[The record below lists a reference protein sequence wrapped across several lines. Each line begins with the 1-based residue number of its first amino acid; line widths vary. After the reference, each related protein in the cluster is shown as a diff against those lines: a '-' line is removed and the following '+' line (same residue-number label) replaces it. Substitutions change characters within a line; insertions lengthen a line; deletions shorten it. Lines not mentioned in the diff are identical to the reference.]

1 MEGDKDI
8 IKTDISLF
16 TNEFEE
22 AMVTEGDETE
32 EKDTGMQIKIAS
44 HSVTNMQNEQIF
56 LGGMKEGEKEGGKG
70 ELPPVEL
77 EEVGEVEEEPPREGN
92 VGSLHLGEGKYIY
105 IYIYICN
112 RSSSSC

>member
-8 IKTDISLF
+8 LKTVISLF

-44 HSVTNMQNEQIF
+44 YSVTNMQNEQIF
-56 LGGMKEGEKEGGKG
+56 LGGMKEGEKEEGKG

-77 EEVGEVEEEPPREGN
+77 GEVEEESSREGN
-92 VGSLHLGEGKYIY
+92 GGNLHSEEGIIYIY
-105 IYIYICN
+105 IYIYR
-112 RSSSSC
+112 RSSSSCRRC